1 MAFYRVRRQKVN
13 RMALGTGQTRSKVKD
28 LSPSAKQAYLV
39 AKVVNVG
46 ERRDITTRTGQTRQ
60 LSEATVG
67 DETGTV
73 IMSLWDDQIDAVNEG
88 DVLSITNGY
97 VSLVRGHM
105 RLNVGKYGSLQK
117 SLTVVSEVNTTNDLS
132 ALEFE
137 PQRREYRGS
146 FGGGQYQERGPGRR

>member
-1 MAFYRVRRQKVN
+1 MA
-13 RMALGTGQTRSKVKD
+13 GGPEQTRTKVKD
-28 LSPSAKQAYLV
+28 LSPSAKQAHLV
-39 AKVVNVG
+39 AKVVTVG

-60 LSEATVG
+60 LSEAVVG

-88 DVLSITNGY
+88 DVLSIQNGY

-105 RLNVGKYGSLQK
+105 RLNVGKYGAFTK
-117 SLTVVSEVNTTNDLS
+117 SESVLGEVNTANDLS

-146 FGGGQYQERGPGRR
+146 FGGGRYQERGRRDRGGF